1 MSHVRVFLLAL
12 AVAVPA
18 AAGAQAQHV
27 DPESSFN
34 AGLNHLR
41 EGRAEMAVEA
51 FRRAV
56 HEDGKN
62 PYFQKG
68 LGQALLATHRYDEA
82 VGSFRKALELNPYY
96 VDVRNDLGTAL
107 MMSGHRNEGKNE
119 FMAAFNDATNP
130 TPEISSRNLGNAY
143 LEEKKYPEAIN
154 WYRTSLNRNQT
165 YPDAYLGLSDAL
177 VASGHADEAVG
188 ALETGVKECPQ
199 SAALLLALGEGY
211 SRVGRLGEA
220 RTRLEEA
227 RRRDPVGAVGRR
239 AGQLL
244 QQFPAK

>member
-1 MSHVRVFLLAL
+1 MSDVRVWLLAL
-12 AVAVPA
+12 AVGVPA
-18 AAGAQAQHV
+18 AAGAQPV

-41 EGRAEMAVEA
+41 EGRAELAVEA

-68 LGQALLATHRYDEA
+68 LGQALLATRKYEEA
-82 VGSFRKALELNPYY
+82 VSSFRKALELNPYY

-107 MMSGHRNEGKNE
+107 MMAGHRNEGKNE
-119 FMAAFNDATNP
+119 FLAAFNDATNP

-143 LEEKKYPEAIN
+143 LEEKHYPEAIN
-154 WYRTSLNRNQT
+154 WYRTSLNRNPA

-177 VASGHADEAVG
+177 IASQHMEDAVSTLEA
-188 ALETGVKECPQ
+188 GVKECPQ
-199 SAALLLALGEGY
+199 SASLLLALGEAY
-211 SRVGRLGEA
+211 SHVGRLGEA

-227 RRRDPVGAVGRR
+227 RRRDPMGAAGRR

-244 QQFPAK
+244 QQFPSK